1 MTTGKVAH
9 DDPPSG
15 WRNLIYAV
23 FYRIY
28 RMRTGTFRRFEGR
41 CRLVAALIFLCAGAS
56 TAAGEVASPATQRVY
71 SILRSQASDSDGTY
85 FADSY
90 LFTLTPP
97 QQLEVARTLSMD
109 ASTSYVRYGALLLV
123 RLKHADEAIAPTA
136 HLLLSGED
144 ISGLFW
150 SWLNFDDP
158 CLTDSMTL
166 LLGRYL
172 LHEHPQL
179 RGAEKKRAEEYLA
192 GIGPPEHKFRMS
204 AAQADLEAIAQ
215 RLEHRGCHAPS
226 ADAP

>member
-1 MTTGKVAH
+1 MTSGKVAH
-9 DDPPSG
+9 DDRPSG

-28 RMRTGTFRRFEGR
+28 RMRTGTSHRFESR
-41 CRLVAALIFLCAGAS
+41 CRLVAALVFLCAGAS
-56 TAAGEVASPATQRVY
+56 TAAGEVASTATQRVY
-71 SILRSQASDSDGTY
+71 SILRSQASDSDATY

-109 ASTSYVRYGALLLV
+109 PSTSYVRYGALLLV

-136 HLLLSGED
+136 HLLLSGDD
-144 ISGLFW
+144 INGLFW

-166 LLGRYL
+166 QLGRYL
-172 LHEHPQL
+172 LREHPQL

-192 GIGPPEHKFRMS
+192 GLGPPEHKFRTS
-204 AAQADLEAIAQ
+204 AAQADLQAIAQ
-215 RLEHRGCHAPS
+215 RLEHKGCHAAS